1 MTGGYAVPDILEG
14 IYTNIKSYQ
23 LFWLSAYITE
33 EGKTKVNMFFKSS
46 EMIQLTKVRLKVSQ
60 QISWLTVNTI
70 SAYWCLLNLGIFLLP
85 SSLSQM
91 SLKHHRHTPLLGASW
106 HAHVLSLNT
115 KYRPVTVLVIP
126 VYCVILSHNWSS
138 QMHWHT
144 ASFRNKW
151 WGMEAPSM
159 TNSFLITCLF

>member
-1 MTGGYAVPDILEG
+1 MTGGYAVPDMLEG

-70 SAYWCLLNLGIFLLP
+70 SAY
-85 SSLSQM
+85 
-91 SLKHHRHTPLLGASW
+91 
-106 HAHVLSLNT
+106 
-115 KYRPVTVLVIP
+115 
-126 VYCVILSHNWSS
+126 
-138 QMHWHT
+138 
-144 ASFRNKW
+144 
-151 WGMEAPSM
+151 
-159 TNSFLITCLF
+159 